1 MKLQP
6 TISKTIFYSFLFAIG
21 GSPTLAMLVIY
32 GQEYHEDFFM
42 TAFMSLSVLFACVL
56 IPVVFIQNS
65 YLLWKRESPSL
76 EEKVKTLSHIYL
88 GLNVI
93 CLIFWIYLM
102 TLST

>member
-6 TISKTIFYSFLFAIG
+6 AISKTMFYSFLFAIG

-32 GQEYHEDFFM
+32 GQNYNQDFFM

-56 IPVVFIQNS
+56 IPVVLIQNS
-65 YLLWKRESPSL
+65 YLLWKRKSPTL
-76 EEKVKTLSHIYL
+76 EGKVKTLSHVYL
-88 GLNVI
+88 SLNII